1 MSASYSEIC
10 ENARLARENALL
22 GQYDS
27 ALVYYQGVLTQIQK
41 LMIQVKEPSRKQK
54 WQVVSI
60 KFIWLEHLSFC
71 CICFIYFCVIV
82 YSLCICIT
90 CYHSLPNTW

>member
-27 ALVYYQGVLTQIQK
+27 ALVYYQGVLTQKQK

-60 KFIWLEHLSFC
+60 KFI
-71 CICFIYFCVIV
+71 
-82 YSLCICIT
+82 
-90 CYHSLPNTW
+90 